1 MVRSRTITPNSRT
14 GGFLIFVR
22 VNNVTGR
29 TAVFRMRL
37 NHTDIRQLTPGQL
50 SADNA
55 DLSPSDVA

>member
-1 MVRSRTITPNSRT
+1 
-14 GGFLIFVR
+14 
-22 VNNVTGR
+22 
-29 TAVFRMRL
+29 MRL